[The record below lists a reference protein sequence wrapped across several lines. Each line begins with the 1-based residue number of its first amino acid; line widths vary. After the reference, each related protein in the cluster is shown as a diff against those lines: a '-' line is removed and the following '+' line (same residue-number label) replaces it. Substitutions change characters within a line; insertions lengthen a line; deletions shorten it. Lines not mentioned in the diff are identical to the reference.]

1 MQHFRS
7 SPSPLRDVMH
17 HWLTGELIFSV
28 WPLLGGWHKYKYAQA
43 NTIFKL
49 LATQLRPISPTAV
62 QPLLI
67 ASVKEKEKKQGG
79 GARLPRSPIKISFGK
94 VAPFHPSFFSTC
106 SSPTTAM
113 VQLQNGKKA
122 TAKADY
128 WKTKSNAREGERKGR
143 NEKTSRAKKMESA
156 RKAISHAL
164 DRKLGNNFKC

>member
-1 MQHFRS
+1 MQRFRS
-7 SPSPLRDVMH
+7 SPSPWRDVMH

-49 LATQLRPISPTAV
+49 LATQLRPISPPAV

-79 GARLPRSPIKISFGK
+79 GARLPRAPIKISFGK
-94 VAPFHPSFFSTC
+94 VAPFHPSFFPHVPPPPPLWSDYKI
-106 SSPTTAM
+106 
-113 VQLQNGKKA
+113 VRKQQRKQIIGKLRA
-122 TAKADY
+122 VRG
-128 WKTKSNAREGERKGR
+128 RERGKEGMRRQVG
-143 NEKTSRAKKMESA
+143 AKKMESA